1 MLGLLQLANEKS
13 QNDEVGNY
21 TGLDLPDPASNKAP
35 SPLDFEPFTYL
46 ENEETADYVI
56 RSKKDL
62 HGTYLQ
68 SCAEGRQQIGCD
80 MVTLAP

>member
-13 QNDEVGNY
+13 QKDEVGNY
-21 TGLDLPDPASNKAP
+21 TGLDLPDPA
-35 SPLDFEPFTYL
+35 PLDFEPFTYL

-56 RSKKDL
+56 RSKNNL

>member
-1 MLGLLQLANEKS
+1 
-13 QNDEVGNY
+13 
-21 TGLDLPDPASNKAP
+21 LDLPDPA
-35 SPLDFEPFTYL
+35 PLDFEPFTYL

-56 RSKKDL
+56 RSKNNL